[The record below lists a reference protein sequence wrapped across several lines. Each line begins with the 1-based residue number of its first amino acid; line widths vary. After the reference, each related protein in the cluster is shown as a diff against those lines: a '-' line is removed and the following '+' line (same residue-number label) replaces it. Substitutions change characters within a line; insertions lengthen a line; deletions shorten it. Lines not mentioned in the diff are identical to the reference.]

1 MAHRHLLRRL
11 LSVTLRQATW
21 PLRSPSSAHLPALT
35 SLCWHGTEPPFHN
48 RASLATARRFCTK
61 PSCDVS
67 FNVQSPA
74 DFTDRVINSA
84 KPVVVNFHAS
94 WCGPCR
100 MLSPRLEKI
109 VANQE
114 GKVIMAK
121 VDIDDQTDLA
131 MKYKV
136 TAVPTVIA
144 IKGGEIEGR
153 FAGVKSEDELEVF
166 IKNLICPSL

>member
-1 MAHRHLLRRL
+1 
-11 LSVTLRQATW
+11 
-21 PLRSPSSAHLPALT
+21 
-35 SLCWHGTEPPFHN
+35 
-48 RASLATARRFCTK
+48 
-61 PSCDVS
+61 
-67 FNVQSPA
+67 
-74 DFTDRVINSA
+74 
-84 KPVVVNFHAS
+84 
-94 WCGPCR
+94 

-109 VANQE
+109 VAKQE

-144 IKGGEIEGR
+144 IKDGEIEGR